1 MSTAT
6 QSSAEE
12 RHSRPAASEY
22 SPYYSRYIDRVPAGD
37 IVEILRTQIVEA
49 STFLR
54 GIPNDKTTS
63 GYAPG
68 KWTVRDIVG
77 HVADTERIM
86 SYRALRFARGD
97 RTPLP
102 GFEESDYAP
111 NARASDREMA
121 DLVSELELV
130 RASTVA
136 LFTGLPADS
145 WGRAGSANGNEISV
159 RALAAVIAGHER
171 HHLAVIRE
179 RYLAGR

>member
-1 MSTAT
+1 MSVAT

-12 RHSRPAASEY
+12 RQSRPALNEY
-22 SPYYSRYIDRVPAGD
+22 APYYSRYIDRVPAGD
-37 IVEILRTQIVEA
+37 IVQILRDQIVETA
-49 STFLR
+49 SFLR
-54 GIPNDKTTS
+54 GIPSDSTTS

-68 KWTVRDIVG
+68 KWTIRDIVG
-77 HVADTERIM
+77 HLADTERVM

-102 GFEESDYAP
+102 GFEESEYAP
-111 NARASDREMA
+111 NARASDREMT
-121 DLVSELELV
+121 DLVYELELV

-136 LFTGLPADS
+136 LLAGLPAEA

-179 RYLAGR
+179 RYLSPR

>member
-37 IVEILRTQIVEA
+37 IVEILRTQIVET
-49 STFLR
+49 SSFLR
-54 GIPNDKTTS
+54 AIPDEKTTS

-68 KWTVRDIVG
+68 KWTIRDIVG
-77 HVADTERIM
+77 HLTDTERIM

-97 RTPLP
+97 RTPVP
-102 GFEESDYAP
+102 GFEESAYAP
-111 NARASDREMA
+111 NAHASDREMS
-121 DLVSELELV
+121 DLVNELELV

-136 LFTGLPADS
+136 LFAGLPADA
-145 WGRAGSANGNEISV
+145 WGRAGSANGNDISV
-159 RALAAVIAGHER
+159 RALAAVITGHEQ
-171 HHLAVIRE
+171 HHLTVIRE
-179 RYLAGR
+179 RYLVSR

>member
-12 RHSRPAASEY
+12 RHIRPASNEY
-22 SPYYSRYIDRVPAGD
+22 APYYARYVDRVPAGD
-37 IVEILRTQIVEA
+37 IVEILRNQIVET
-49 STFLR
+49 SSFLS

-68 KWTVRDIVG
+68 KWTIRDIVG

-111 NARASDREMA
+111 NARASDREMT
-121 DLVSELELV
+121 DLVRELELV
-130 RASTVA
+130 RAATVA
-136 LFTGLPADS
+136 LFTGLPTDA
-145 WGRAGSANGNEISV
+145 WGRVGSASGNNISV

-179 RYLAGR
+179 RYLTDR